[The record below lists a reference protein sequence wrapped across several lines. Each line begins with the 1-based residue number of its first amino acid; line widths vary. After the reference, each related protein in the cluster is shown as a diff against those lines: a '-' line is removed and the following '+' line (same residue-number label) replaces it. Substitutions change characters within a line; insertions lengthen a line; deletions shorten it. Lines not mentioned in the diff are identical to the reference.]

1 MFYRGEVIGLDGSNM
16 TVKPDGGHV
25 VNLDFAIAVLCKL
38 NEIRYGSEGMKQAET
53 TFLDRL
59 KTEEA
64 ELAEKTEKLY
74 AFFGTGTYKGMSKRE
89 QELLGGQYEAMTEYL
104 AILGER
110 IAFYTEAES

>member
-1 MFYRGEVIGLDGSNM
+1 MNRNELRQ
-16 TVKPDGGHV
+16 
-25 VNLDFAIAVLCKL
+25 LA
-38 NEIRYGSEGMKQAET
+38 NEIRYGSEGMKQVET

-74 AFFGTGTYKGMSKRE
+74 AFFGTGTYKGLSKRE
-89 QELLGGQYEAMTEYL
+89 RELLGGQYEAMTEYL

-110 IAFYTEAES
+110 IAYYMGHTGRDNGRK